1 MILAKIGNKI
11 FLNGTTV
18 TRATLAKI
26 FKRHFGKTSWERLWQ
41 DIEKYG
47 RVHVAFVFV
56 DKGKDRLK

>member
-1 MILAKIGNKI
+1 MKFEKAGKQVTVNGNTI
-11 FLNGTTV
+11 
-18 TRATLAKI
+18 TRETLVKI

-56 DKGKDRLK
+56 NKGKDRLK

>member
-1 MILAKIGNKI
+1 MKVEKTGKLVK
-11 FLNGTTV
+11 LNGTTI

-26 FKRHFGKTSWERLWQ
+26 FKHHFSKTSWERLWQ

-56 DKGKDRLK
+56 GKGKDRLK

>member
-11 FLNGTTV
+11 FLNGDPI

-56 DKGKDRLK
+56 EREKERLK

>member
-1 MILAKIGNKI
+1 MKFEKAGKQVTV
-11 FLNGTTV
+11 NGTTI
-18 TRATLAKI
+18 TRATLVKI

-56 DKGKDRLK
+56 NKGKDRLK

>member
-1 MILAKIGNKI
+1 MTVAKEGRQLL
-11 FLNGTTV
+11 LNGKLTR
-18 TRATLAKI
+18 RATLAKI

-56 DKGKDRLK
+56 NKGKDRLK